1 MAKYLQLYL
10 DTDYI
15 IPVGVGDSGNLN
27 KYIDPQASRRLWLY
41 FSRASNDRIDSSES
55 NKANF
60 EAGREG
66 FWGNFWQHIENNDNV
81 PGESYCYIDL
91 LELSS
96 IIAKLREWSNAT
108 LFTASPEIVLNFS
121 TVISVKARRAF
132 ANYIEEK
139 LGKIRSYSIEINDLL
154 SSKIV
159 YDYRSMS
166 PSFGDQ
172 LVIIQS
178 SGRDILLS
186 VLTWC
191 GNQFMQG
198 EEPLKLKKKG
208 SEFLKEALVKIVVDK
223 FEQSYHM
230 LLPDQKEKEYLYQMQ
245 FADTWLLERKRD
257 EDFWIDQFH
266 YSNNPTKLYPPIQ
279 IDGKHLNLIEKEAI
293 RNTIDDISNFYR
305 DSIVNK
311 HLHTILV
318 GDVFKEEVFLRDCI
332 SVTSS
337 DGKYTF
343 FNDNAIQEAM
353 GRYNIKYSAF
363 EEDLSHL
370 ERIFMDRA
378 NERAR
383 IRTYVHNAEIMGA
396 LREGVTSIVNRIKTA
411 INSTNDRNADL
422 KASWESFM
430 RQSNFNEAAE
440 IIEQMSTSDD
450 LAISKNESRD
460 MLSRIERSNSL
471 LIELKQLKEVQ
482 PIIDT
487 IRNGEKEL
495 RELVSTADELKELP
509 ETLASTIQ
517 KYKDCY
523 HRYKE
528 LKKQFDAEPT
538 LIGRKNIVDEMKELT
553 MEPMPVLD
561 IETIKGTISVKTV
574 SKGGFLGMGATKS
587 IDVKLTIDSPLPCR
601 GVLVVSP
608 KVITKIPDGRL
619 GIYTMDVDK
628 GAEGTIIETNLDLQ
642 TIGLEKNAKLVF
654 IKFWPH
660 ESDRI
665 PINRFDIRGGGMITL
680 K

>member
-15 IPVGVGDSGNLN
+15 IPIGVGDSGNVN
-27 KYIDPQASRRLWLY
+27 KYIDSQASRRLWLY
-41 FSRASNDRIDSSES
+41 FSRASNDMYDSSES

-60 EAGREG
+60 EAGRKG
-66 FWGNFWQHIENNDNV
+66 FWGNFWQHIEKNDNV
-81 PGESYCYIDL
+81 PGESYRYIDL

-108 LFTASPEIVLNFS
+108 LFTESPEIVLNFS

-154 SSKIV
+154 SSKTA
-159 YDYRSMS
+159 YDHQSMS

-186 VLTWC
+186 ALTWC
-191 GNQFMQG
+191 GDQFMQG
-198 EEPLKLKKKG
+198 DEPLKLKKKG
-208 SEFLKEALVKIVVDK
+208 SEFLKEALAKMVVDK

-230 LLPDQKEKEYLYQMQ
+230 LLPEQREKEYLYQMQ

-266 YSNNPTKLYPPIQ
+266 YSNNPTKRYPPIQ
-279 IDGKHLNLIEKEAI
+279 IDGKQLNLIEKEAI
-293 RNTIDDISNFYR
+293 RNTINNISKFYR
-305 DSIVNK
+305 DNIVNK

-353 GRYNIKYSAF
+353 GRYHIKYSTF
-363 EEDLSHL
+363 VEDLSHL
-370 ERIFMDRA
+370 ERIFMDKA
-378 NERAR
+378 NKRAR
-383 IRTYVHNAEIMGA
+383 IRTYVHNAEIMGS
-396 LREGVTSIVNRIKTA
+396 LREGVTSIVSRIKIA

-422 KASWESFM
+422 KSSWESFM
-430 RQSNFNEAAE
+430 RQSNFTEAAE
-440 IIEQMSTSDD
+440 IIGQMSTSDD
-450 LAISKNESRD
+450 LAIRKNESRE
-460 MLSRIERSNSL
+460 MLGRIERSNSL
-471 LIELKQLKEVQ
+471 LIELKQLKDVQ
-482 PIIDT
+482 PIIDS

-495 RELVSTADELKELP
+495 RELISKADELNKLP
-509 ETLASTIQ
+509 KTLASIIQ

-523 HRYKE
+523 PRYKE

-538 LIGRKNIVDEMKELT
+538 LIGRKNIVDEMKKMT
-553 MEPMPVLD
+553 MEPMPVFD
-561 IETIKGTISVKTV
+561 IETIKGTISVKVV

-587 IDVKLTIDSPLPCR
+587 LDIKLAIDGPLPCR
-601 GVLVVSP
+601 GVLIVSP
-608 KVITKIPDGRL
+608 KVITKIPEGRL

-642 TIGLEKNAKLVF
+642 TIGLEKNAKSVF

-660 ESDRI
+660 ERDRI